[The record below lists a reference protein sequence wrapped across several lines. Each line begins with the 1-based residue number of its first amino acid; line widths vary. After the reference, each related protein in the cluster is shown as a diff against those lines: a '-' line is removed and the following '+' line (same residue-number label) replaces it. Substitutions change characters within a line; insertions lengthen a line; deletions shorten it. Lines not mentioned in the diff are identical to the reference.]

1 MVSRKALKNDINSEN
16 WWIPTAHWYAMVCTI
31 LLLNSSI
38 FISMLMAAAA
48 VVHSEIS
55 ILQINDYNL
64 WAPEIEKSRPS

>member
-16 WWIPTAHWYAMVCTI
+16 WWIPTAHWYATVCTI

-38 FISMLMAAAA
+38 FISMLVAAA

-64 WAPEIEKSRPS
+64 WALEIEKSRPS